1 MSTASALGLSP
12 SEEAAT
18 AQFMSLVNEWRSVRG
33 FEPVSSAAAVKFL
46 MARKFS
52 VDRALA
58 LYQQHELMRAR
69 EGLTTFDPTRPP
81 LSVELSTAKF
91 TILPARDANGAT
103 LALFNAH
110 RHDPAIVEH
119 KTTLQGVVYQLD
131 VAMEQTETQ
140 RGGLVFIYNMAGSKY
155 SNFDYDLSQKML
167 TLLKGAYPARLKKVL
182 IVTAPLWFK
191 APFKVLRLF
200 VREKLRD
207 RVYTVSIPQLRTHV
221 PAEAVPRDLGGTLNM
236 DHEGWLNHCL
246 EVVEK
251 KEGELT
257 TMSSSQ
263 PTSPTSSSTPS
274 SMADSAVLRR
284 RRLKHP
290 TLAQLASLPISTSTP
305 PAHPSPGA
313 PSHPQPDLVAAHVAA
328 PPPEDEDECAATPAA
343 QNGNG
348 AAATASLIDL
358 SSPTQEQPGD
368 DNRPMSPSD
377 SFSSGGG
384 SDRAGMSLEEFI
396 RHMKEKRRVGLEAEY
411 QEIRNRD
418 PTGTFYHARM
428 SANVLKNRYTDV
440 PSYDHSRVVLATE
453 LSDNKEDEDSGDFI
467 NANFVDGYGGHE
479 KAFISTQGP
488 LAQTFCDF
496 WRMVWEQRVQVIV
509 MTTRTVERQRTK
521 CGQYW
526 PDDVNGDPL
535 HVAFSPFVVNL
546 LSEEK
551 STSWDEEAKREIVD
565 FFTRRMSVTN
575 SKSGETREV
584 IHFQYVSWPDYGVP
598 VMADTMLNFRN
609 KVRAEQSEM
618 TSKLVTE
625 GLWSGHPMGPPMV
638 VHCSAGIGRT
648 GTFMTI
654 DTAIRK
660 FEDVGK
666 VDIRSTVEAIRAQ
679 RAFSIQMPE
688 QYVFCHIAFLEWALE
703 HGHAPD
709 AEADLTG
716 FDSGSEYDEDA

>member
-1 MSTASALGLSP
+1 
-12 SEEAAT
+12 
-18 AQFMSLVNEWRSVRG
+18 
-33 FEPVSSAAAVKFL
+33 
-46 MARKFS
+46 
-52 VDRALA
+52 
-58 LYQQHELMRAR
+58 
-69 EGLTTFDPTRPP
+69 
-81 LSVELSTAKF
+81 
-91 TILPARDANGAT
+91 
-103 LALFNAH
+103 
-110 RHDPAIVEH
+110 
-119 KTTLQGVVYQLD
+119 
-131 VAMEQTETQ
+131 
-140 RGGLVFIYNMAGSKY
+140 
-155 SNFDYDLSQKML
+155 
-167 TLLKGAYPARLKKVL
+167 
-182 IVTAPLWFK
+182 
-191 APFKVLRLF
+191 
-200 VREKLRD
+200 
-207 RVYTVSIPQLRTHV
+207 
-221 PAEAVPRDLGGTLNM
+221 
-236 DHEGWLNHCL
+236 
-246 EVVEK
+246 
-251 KEGELT
+251 
-257 TMSSSQ
+257 
-263 PTSPTSSSTPS
+263 
-274 SMADSAVLRR
+274 
-284 RRLKHP
+284 
-290 TLAQLASLPISTSTP
+290 
-305 PAHPSPGA
+305 
-313 PSHPQPDLVAAHVAA
+313 VAA

-348 AAATASLIDL
+348 
-358 SSPTQEQPGD
+358 PTQEQPGD

-453 LSDNKEDEDSGDFI
+453 LSHNKEDEDSGDFI

>member
-1 MSTASALGLSP
+1 MSTSSALGLSP

-140 RGGLVFIYNMAGSKY
+140 RGGLVFIYNMANSKY

-207 RVYTVSIPQLRTHV
+207 RVYTVSIPQLRTHIPV
-221 PAEAVPRDLGGTLNM
+221 EAVPRDLGGTLNM
-236 DHEGWLNHCL
+236 DHAGWLGHCL
-246 EVVEK
+246 QVVEK

-263 PTSPTSSSTPS
+263 PTSPTSSPASS

-290 TLAQLASLPISTSTP
+290 TLAQLASLPLSTTP
-305 PAHPSPGA
+305 PPSSSHPSQ
-313 PSHPQPDLVAAHVAA
+313 PQPDLVAAHVAA
-328 PPPEDEDECAATPAA
+328 PPPEDEDECASTTTAH
-343 QNGNG
+343 NGNDSNG
-348 AAATASLIDL
+348 ATAAASLIDL
-358 SSPTQEQPGD
+358 PSPDRDREQHG

-377 SFSSGGG
+377 SCSSGGG
-384 SDRAGMSLEEFI
+384 GADRGGMSLEEFI
-396 RHMKEKRRVGLEAEY
+396 RHMREKRRVGLEAEY

-440 PSYDHSRVVLATE
+440 PSYDHSRVILSTE
-453 LSDNKEDEDSGDFI
+453 PSDDKEDFI
-467 NANFVDGYGGHE
+467 NANFVDGYGGHDR
-479 KAFISTQGP
+479 AFISTQGP

-496 WRMVWEQRVQVIV
+496 WRMIWEQRVQVIV

-526 PDDVNGDPL
+526 PDNVNHEPL
-535 HVAFSPFVVNL
+535 NIAFSPYVINL
-546 LSEEK
+546 LSEDK
-551 STSWDEEAKREIVD
+551 TTSWDEESKREVVD
-565 FFTRRMSVTN
+565 FFTRQLTVTN
-575 SKSGETREV
+575 SNSGETREV
-584 IHFQYVSWPDYGVP
+584 THFQYVSWPDYGVP

-609 KVRAEQSEM
+609 KVRAEQAEM
-618 TSKLVTE
+618 TSKLSTE

-660 FEDVGK
+660 FEDVGR
-666 VDIRSTVEAIRAQ
+666 VDIRSTVESIRAQ

-716 FDSGSEYDEDA
+716 FDSGSENEEDA